1 MFRPRALGPSLKPR
15 LSGRATLHG
24 SGAGARAL
32 VVVFLTG
39 DDARRRV
46 CASIFSRL
54 RPVRAACH
62 LPIITYITCMRS
74 TSSCDRLC
82 DCFASSVF
90 FCVCSCWSCGS
101 FPPHTLTHTLEHAE
115 TSPPLCPVPPSSLL
129 QAMSTTTPPIPMPN
143 QRAVFFSRAV
153 PFCIVAD
160 PCLARVRRPSR
171 TAGKPWRI
179 GSPNP
184 VRATPTSAWRP
195 RSCPA
200 SLWHRHLTCTVPAQ
214 SPAWVVAQTK
224 IDRRS
229 GAVRSNTDKT
239 YDNGGRGVA
248 AVAAAPSAQAS
259 RSLSARTLPC

>member
-214 SPAWVVAQTK
+214 SPA
-224 IDRRS
+224 
-229 GAVRSNTDKT
+229 
-239 YDNGGRGVA
+239 
-248 AVAAAPSAQAS
+248 
-259 RSLSARTLPC
+259 